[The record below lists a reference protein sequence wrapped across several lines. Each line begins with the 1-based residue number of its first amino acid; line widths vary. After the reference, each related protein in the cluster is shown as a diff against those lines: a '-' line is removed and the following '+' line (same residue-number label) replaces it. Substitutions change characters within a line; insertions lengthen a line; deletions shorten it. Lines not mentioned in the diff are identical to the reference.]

1 MSNSKKDNPLFLGS
15 SRKAF
20 SNARELRKSMTD
32 AEVLLWEKLRNKKF
46 KGLKFRRQH
55 PIAGYIADFYCHEKK
70 LIIELDGGIHELS
83 DYKEHD
89 EGRTFEL
96 EASGIII
103 IRFKNDKVLDN
114 IEEVLNRIMQIVDA

>member
-1 MSNSKKDNPLFLGS
+1 MSISKKDNPLFLGS

-20 SNARELRKSMTD
+20 SNARELRKSMTE
-32 AEVLLWEKLRNKKF
+32 AEVLLWEKLRNRMV

-55 PIAGYIADFYCHEKK
+55 PIAGYIADFYCHEVK
-70 LIIELDGGIHELS
+70 LIIELDGGIHDLS

-96 EASGIII
+96 EASGIKI
-103 IRFKNDKVLDN
+103 IRFKNDEVLHN
-114 IEEVLNRIMQIVDA
+114 IEEVLNHIIQRIET